1 MIVQVLIA
9 LLGITAVWLSQ
20 DARHER
26 RRYACIFGLIGQP
39 LWFYTTWQ
47 AEQWGI
53 FVLSFAYTFAWIK
66 GLRVYWL
73 ENHSDEDDYPKP
85 DQPKCKNRFE

>member
-1 MIVQVLIA
+1 MVVQILIA

-20 DARHER
+20 DARPQR

-47 AEQWGI
+47 AGQWGI
-53 FVLSFAYTFAWIK
+53 FVLSIAYTLAWIK
-66 GLRVYWL
+66 GIRVYWL
-73 ENHSDEDDYPKP
+73 EKNHSDEREC
-85 DQPKCKNRFE
+85 QEHRS

>member
-1 MIVQVLIA
+1 MIVQILIA

-20 DARHER
+20 DARRDR

-66 GLRVYWL
+66 GVRVYWL
-73 ENHSDEDDYPKP
+73 EKNHCDEHEC
-85 DQPKCKNRFE
+85 QEHRS